1 MLTKR
6 ALHLII
12 YNMKKKFI
20 LPVSLVVVLLSI
32 VPANAME
39 NGFDAP
45 IDGRTVPIIV
55 QPIGI
60 NCTGFLYSERIVF
73 TAGHCLYDMPSKQKI
88 EYVQVGAPNETY
100 TASSKRI
107 DVVKSF
113 VAKNWGNFGWSDEI
127 NINPTGE
134 FGIYILKEPI
144 KVNGKVEVATVEK
157 VKQLIDTNTLV
168 TNIAYG
174 NQSLNDKKNG
184 LPSRAP
190 KYAQFPLV
198 SYSTV
203 KFAVDNAL
211 NSMGKKKYN
220 MTIHVLQVPEGPS
233 TCSGDSGSPFYVKEN
248 ETYYYLGP
256 LSNGLGGIP
265 NCSGK
270 PWTDSKMYM
279 GSVAAYDY
287 LDLIAEAEKYVADN
301 PYVEPKSKTAGFN
314 NKITITCIKGKT
326 TKKVSAVNPKCSA
339 GFKKK

>member
-1 MLTKR
+1 MNRKLL
-6 ALHLII
+6 AQV
-12 YNMKKKFI
+12 MVFI
-20 LPVSLVVVLLSI
+20 FLFFIPSNYSL
-32 VPANAME
+32 AME
-39 NGFDAP
+39 NGLDAP

-55 QPIGI
+55 QSIGI

-100 TASSKRI
+100 TATSKRI

-127 NINPTGE
+127 NFNPTGE
-134 FGIYILKEPI
+134 FGIYVLKEPV
-144 KVNGKVEVATVEK
+144 KVSGKVEIASADK
-157 VKQLIDTNTLV
+157 VKQLTNLSTLV

-174 NQSLNDKKNG
+174 KQTPNDSYSG
-184 LPSRAP
+184 LPSRTP

-198 SYSTV
+198 PYETV
-203 KFAVDNAL
+203 KQSIDGAL
-211 NSMGKKKYN
+211 NYFGKKKYN
-220 MTIHVLQVPEGPS
+220 MTIHVLQVPGGPS

-270 PWTDSKMYM
+270 PWADSKMYM

-287 LDLIAEAEKYVADN
+287 VDLIAEAEKYVAEN
-301 PYVEPKSKTAGFN
+301 PYVEPKSKSAGFN
-314 NKITITCIKGKT
+314 NKITITCVKGKT
-326 TKKVSAVNPKCSA
+326 TKKVSGITPKCPA
-339 GFKKK
+339 GYKKR